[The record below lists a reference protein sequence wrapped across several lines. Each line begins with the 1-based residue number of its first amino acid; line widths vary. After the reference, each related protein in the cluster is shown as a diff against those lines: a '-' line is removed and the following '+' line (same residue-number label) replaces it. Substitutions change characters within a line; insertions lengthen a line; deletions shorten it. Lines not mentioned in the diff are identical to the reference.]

1 MQGPRAPPGG
11 RADRPAAAAQSM
23 SASALDRG
31 HRRAQLVRDGG
42 DELVLELVERLQLL
56 DVLALEGEQPRG
68 FGLGAAAIAGLLDLR
83 DEVER
88 SLLVVAA
95 ERDREHDPDE

>member
-1 MQGPRAPPGG
+1 
-11 RADRPAAAAQSM
+11 M

-68 FGLGAAAIAGLLDLR
+68 FGLGALAIADLLDLR

-88 SLLVVAA
+88 SLLVVAD